1 LAAHLGWDTE
11 QTWSTVEEARVTWGL
26 PGLLAVD
33 GSRVDGWTFYTRDGD
48 VLQLGGL
55 VSESGEATAQL
66 LREVLKAAEHAALPT
81 VSCFVLERA
90 EDLRTELT
98 RQGFEVEPFLYLA
111 DCALSRRIILK
122 GSSGVWHPHVV
133 AGWRRGMA
141 GELLCA
147 SYSLRAARYFAPHG
161 TAAEWQ
167 QYVATMIE
175 QTACGVFDPFI
186 TQVVR
191 DKRGMRA
198 LAFITRIGP
207 RTAHLA
213 QFAVHPEERS
223 RGLASRLLQDTMQLA
238 ALAGC
243 DEMTLLVGEA
253 NQPARHLYERR
264 ASPPAPHSWPLGD
277 RRSSSFTL
285 PDSHFLRSCSGS
297 VQPFGVR
304 TFTVPSAVLV
314 LSNPEQPNPEL
325 RTEPPNLNTN
335 RDSEQRRTNDVLHLR
350 PSSNILVPQLGCSS
364 MKRRMSAMQSASCN
378 SVTSTPCD
386 RRKSMFPGKFWSSP
400 TTTRLTPNC
409 RMVPEHIMQG

>member
-1 LAAHLGWDTE
+1 MIVTDWRDADPAVVRSCYDREAQHWRRHLGWDTE

-111 DCALSRRIILK
+111 TPLSRDAA
-122 GSSGVWHPHVV
+122 SSRDPLPSGTRTSWLDGDVES
-133 AGWRRGMA
+133 AA
-141 GELLCA
+141 DLLFA

-161 TAAEWQ
+161 AAEEWQ
-167 QYVATMIE
+167 HYVATMVE
-175 QTACGVFDPFI
+175 QTACGVFDPGV
-186 TQVVR
+186 TQVIR
-191 DKRGMRA
+191 DERGMRA

-223 RGLASRLLQDTMQLA
+223 RGLASRLLHETMQLA
-238 ALAGC
+238 ASSGC

-253 NQPARHLYERR
+253 NQAARHLYERR
-264 ASPPAPHSWPLGD
+264 GFTARATFVAA
-277 RRSSSFTL
+277 RR
-285 PDSHFLRSCSGS
+285 
-297 VQPFGVR
+297 
-304 TFTVPSAVLV
+304 
-314 LSNPEQPNPEL
+314 
-325 RTEPPNLNTN
+325 
-335 RDSEQRRTNDVLHLR
+335 
-350 PSSNILVPQLGCSS
+350 
-364 MKRRMSAMQSASCN
+364 
-378 SVTSTPCD
+378 
-386 RRKSMFPGKFWSSP
+386 
-400 TTTRLTPNC
+400 
-409 RMVPEHIMQG
+409 